1 MAEDLISLFCEGKRG
16 GFSRNCDYFIQFT
29 KECRLLREQ
38 EMAKVFEKGRCI
50 PYEMVEG
57 AVKGN
62 LKLYE
67 HLLTPRDSIDHYLHT
82 LTFEITERIKAR
94 RLKQGWTIYFLKGYI
109 NRSVYCE
116 IARRLEEEGIV
127 PKGICGNCIHL
138 SRSKHYICE
147 RETIMLIEQGSEVE
161 NPYYGKK
168 RKPSDP
174 SCKEGFEPYTIES
187 IDDHTQ
193 LDAIESPSL
202 APAPELLESIKTLLA
217 KRAKLEKG
225 KKRKSIYQRQYLV
238 FCDLKHLLGQGIPRR
253 EAIEEIAAALD
264 ENIKTIYL
272 DIKEIQEYLTKK
284 NVI

>member
-1 MAEDLISLFCEGKRG
+1 MSEDLISLFCEGKTG
-16 GFSRNCDYFIQFT
+16 GFPRKCDDFIQFT
-29 KECRLLREQ
+29 KECRLLKEQ
-38 EMAKVFEKGRCI
+38 EMAMIFERGRCT
-50 PYEMVEG
+50 PYEMVKG

-62 LKLYE
+62 LRLYE
-67 HLLTPRDSIDHYLHT
+67 HLLTPQDSIDHYLHA
-82 LTFEITERIKAR
+82 LTFEIAERIKAR
-94 RLKQGWTIYFLKGYI
+94 QLKQGWTIYFLKGYI

-116 IARRLEEEGIV
+116 VARRLEEEGIV

-138 SRSKHYICE
+138 SRSKHYTCE

-168 RKPSDP
+168 RKQSDP
-174 SCKEGFEPYTIES
+174 SCKEGFKPYTIEN

-193 LDAIESPSL
+193 LDAIESPSP

-225 KKRKSIYQRQYLV
+225 KKRKSIYQRQYMV
-238 FCDLKHLLGQGIPRR
+238 FCDLKHLLGQGISRR
-253 EAIEEIAAALD
+253 EAIEEIAAELG
-264 ENIKTIYL
+264 EHIKTIYFDIQ
-272 DIKEIQEYLTKK
+272 DIKEFLEKK